1 MNNKCQIISQII
13 VAVQLADVLANQLI
27 INLKILISL
36 VKRVKSLQKNEQIYN
51 NRTQELKNQL
61 NQLSIRKHLVMI
73 KVVKRF

>member
-51 NRTQELKNQL
+51 NRTKELKNQL